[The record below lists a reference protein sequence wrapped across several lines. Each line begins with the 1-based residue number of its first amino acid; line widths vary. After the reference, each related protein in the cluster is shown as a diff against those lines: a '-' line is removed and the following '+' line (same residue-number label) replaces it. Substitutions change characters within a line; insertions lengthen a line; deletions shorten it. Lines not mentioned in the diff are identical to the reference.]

1 MKGVEYFIFFVAV
14 VAIFTIVHVKE
25 KRRGVWINCA
35 VSEFS
40 PDFTPEMRELCR
52 QHRRANA
59 SRTKQ

>member
-1 MKGVEYFIFFVAV
+1 MKGIEYFIFFVAV

-25 KRRGVWINCA
+25 KRQGVWINCA

-59 SRTKQ
+59 NRTKQ

>member
-1 MKGVEYFIFFVAV
+1 MKGIEYFIFFVAV

-25 KRRGVWINCA
+25 KSRGVWVNCA
-35 VSEFS
+35 VSEIS

>member
-1 MKGVEYFIFFVAV
+1 MKGIEYFIFFVAV

-25 KRRGVWINCA
+25 KSRGVWINCA
-35 VSEFS
+35 VSEIS

>member
-1 MKGVEYFIFFVAV
+1 MKGIEYFIFFVAV

-25 KRRGVWINCA
+25 KSRGIWINCA

-40 PDFTPEMRELCR
+40 PDFTPEMKELCR

>member
-14 VAIFTIVHVKE
+14 VAIFTVVHVKE
-25 KRRGVWINCA
+25 KRQGVWINCA

-59 SRTKQ
+59 NRTKQ